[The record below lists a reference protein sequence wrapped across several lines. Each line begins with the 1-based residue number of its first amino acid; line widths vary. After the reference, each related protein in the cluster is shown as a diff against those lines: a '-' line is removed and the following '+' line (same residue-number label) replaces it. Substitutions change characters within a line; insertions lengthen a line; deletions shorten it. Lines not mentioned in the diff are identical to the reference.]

1 MTMTWRSLRRA
12 TRRREERPAAIERAY
27 RSVFLCPDGE
37 LVLADLAADCGI
49 YQAPPVELDPRASGY
64 VDGRKALFAR
74 ILSMIRVSDEEHA
87 ALQEAARL
95 ETLPEFETDKDD

>member
-1 MTMTWRSLRRA
+1 MVWHSLRRLA
-12 TRRREERPAAIERAY
+12 PRKRDRAERLERAY

-37 LVLADLAADCGI
+37 AVLADLAAECGMYI
-49 YQAPPVELDPRASGY
+49 APPVDLDARQGGY

-74 ILSMIRVSDEEHA
+74 ILHMIRISPEEHA

-95 ETLPEFETDKDD
+95 ETLPDVEEDF